1 MLEMAT
7 DNDDDWMLEDG
18 YKGLQKGAPMT
29 K

>member
-1 MLEMAT
+1 MLEMAA
-7 DNDDDWMLEDG
+7 DNDDDRMLEDG